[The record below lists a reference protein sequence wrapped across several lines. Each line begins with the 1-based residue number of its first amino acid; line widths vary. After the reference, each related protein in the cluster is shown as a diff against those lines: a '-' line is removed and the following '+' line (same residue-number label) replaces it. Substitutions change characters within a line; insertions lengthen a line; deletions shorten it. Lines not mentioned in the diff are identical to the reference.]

1 MMYKVVAKW
10 KGFNIAMLER
20 RFKELE
26 DAKSQAAIWKKIG
39 YDVELSKVE
48 TTTLEESLNGRS
60 KSISNH

>member
-1 MMYKVVAKW
+1 MYKVVAKW

-20 RFKELE
+20 KFKELD

-39 YDVELSKVE
+39 YEVELSKIE
-48 TTTLEESLNGRS
+48 MTTLEESLNGRS